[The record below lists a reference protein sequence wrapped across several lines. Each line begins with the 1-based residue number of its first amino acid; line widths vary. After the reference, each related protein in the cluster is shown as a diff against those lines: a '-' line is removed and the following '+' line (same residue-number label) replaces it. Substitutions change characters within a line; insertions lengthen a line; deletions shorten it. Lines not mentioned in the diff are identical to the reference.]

1 MPVPTSG
8 LTITVLGNCQRPPL
22 DLYCKKGT
30 FQDMKKIL
38 IIVPDG
44 GMLFEAAGIADIL
57 MQANRLHPDGLA
69 QPRYR
74 IIIATTQPHLAQA
87 GLLDGRRATT
97 HWRLLETLK
106 TRYPA
111 VNVEGGPLYVQ
122 DGPVWTSGGVS
133 SGFDLTLALVE
144 DDYGFTLARNV
155 AQDMVMYLRRPGGQL
170 QFSRYNLEQSGATG
184 PVSELQSWIL
194 QNLTADLCVERLAE
208 RVAMS
213 PRNFTRVFTR
223 DVGVPPARY
232 VTEARLA
239 AARQLLEQTPYPL
252 EVIAEKSGFG
262 TSINLRRVFEKQ
274 LHLTPGEYRQRFHCR
289 RMA

>member
-1 MPVPTSG
+1 M
-8 LTITVLGNCQRPPL
+8 
-22 DLYCKKGT
+22 
-30 FQDMKKIL
+30 
-38 IIVPDG
+38 
-44 GMLFEAAGIADIL
+44 
-57 MQANRLHPDGLA
+57 
-69 QPRYR
+69 
-74 IIIATTQPHLAQA
+74 
-87 GLLDGRRATT
+87 
-97 HWRLLETLK
+97 K

-155 AQDMVMYLRRPGGQL
+155 AQDMVMYLRRHGGQL

-252 EVIAEKSGFG
+252 EVIAEKAGLGPASTCAAFLKSSFISRRANIASVS
-262 TSINLRRVFEKQ
+262 TAAEWRNLILFVIYANRPD
-274 LHLTPGEYRQRFHCR
+274 TYSNSRQHR
-289 RMA
+289 